1 MSLDS
6 LLLSRIQ
13 FAFVAPVAGGRLSKP
28 DLVRAQT

>member
-1 MSLDS
+1 MSLDP

-13 FAFVAPVAGGRLSKP
+13 FAFVAPVAGGLCKP